1 MRPRSSISR
10 AAGLALA
17 AALGWSLFAG
27 GTAGSAVPASVPTVR
42 AAAVHLPW
50 KEAGL
55 TEREAAAHLLSRFTF
70 GARPGEVDR
79 VVALGLDRWFERQL
93 AADLPDRRLEQ
104 RLEELPALDLP
115 AAEIA
120 RLYPPPGRLLL
131 EARRAGVIPG
141 SMAPGKE
148 AADLTDPADPAGP
161 DKKETRAAVLRWAR
175 RQGYRSQKELTAQL
189 QAQKL
194 WRAVESEN
202 QLGEVMT
209 DFWLN
214 HFSVST
220 TDNQSR
226 PHLLSYERDAI
237 RPHALGRVRELLEAT
252 ARHPAMLL
260 YLDNA
265 QSTAAMDAPTTLDEK
280 MGPLLRRRAEAAR
293 ARRAE
298 TAETSRKPRSRG
310 LNENYARELLEL
322 HTLGVDGG
330 YTQQDVTEVARAF
343 TGWTVLPA
351 GRLGEAGR
359 RGRLGFEVD
368 GQFLFRADAHD
379 AGKKVILGRSFPAG
393 RGIEDGE
400 AVLDLVAA
408 HPATARHLAAKLAV
422 RFVSDQPS
430 PALIDRL
437 AEVYR
442 TSGGDTRAMLAALAS
457 SPEFWKRET
466 VGAKIKSPFEVV
478 ASALRSTGARVEDP
492 REALEWIAKM
502 GQPLYAAPA
511 PTGYPDRAEAWVNTG
526 ALLQRMNFGLELAAG
541 RVRGVE
547 VDADRAVAMK
557 LGSPEFQRR

>member
-1 MRPRSSISR
+1 
-10 AAGLALA
+10 
-17 AALGWSLFAG
+17 
-27 GTAGSAVPASVPTVR
+27 
-42 AAAVHLPW
+42 
-50 KEAGL
+50 
-55 TEREAAAHLLSRFTF
+55 
-70 GARPGEVDR
+70 
-79 VVALGLDRWFERQL
+79 
-93 AADLPDRRLEQ
+93 
-104 RLEELPALDLP
+104 
-115 AAEIA
+115 
-120 RLYPPPGRLLL
+120 
-131 EARRAGVIPG
+131 
-141 SMAPGKE
+141 
-148 AADLTDPADPAGP
+148 
-161 DKKETRAAVLRWAR
+161 
-175 RQGYRSQKELTAQL
+175 
-189 QAQKL
+189 
-194 WRAVESEN
+194 
-202 QLGEVMT
+202 
-209 DFWLN
+209 
-214 HFSVST
+214 
-220 TDNQSR
+220 
-226 PHLLSYERDAI
+226 
-237 RPHALGRVRELLEAT
+237 
-252 ARHPAMLL
+252 
-260 YLDNA
+260 
-265 QSTAAMDAPTTLDEK
+265 
-280 MGPLLRRRAEAAR
+280 
-293 ARRAE
+293 
-298 TAETSRKPRSRG
+298 KPRSRG

-400 AVLDLVAA
+400 AVLDLVAS

-437 AEVYR
+437 AQVYR

-478 ASALRSTGARVEDP
+478 ASALRSTGAQVEDP

>member
-1 MRPRSSISR
+1 MRSKLWILGL
-10 AAGLALA
+10 AAGLGASLLA
-17 AALGWSLFAG
+17 AGPDR
-27 GTAGSAVPASVPTVR
+27 PATP
-42 AAAVHLPW
+42 AILVHLPW
-50 KEAGL
+50 KEAGF

-70 GARPGEVDR
+70 GARPGEVDG

-104 RLEELPALDLP
+104 RLEEVPALDLP
-115 AAEIA
+115 ASEIA
-120 RLYPPPGRLLL
+120 RIYPPPGRLLL
-131 EARRAGVIPG
+131 EARRAGVIPE
-141 SMAPGKE
+141 SMVPGKE
-148 AADLTDPADPAGP
+148 TEELAEPAAA
-161 DKKETRAAVLRWAR
+161 DKKEIRAAVLRWAR
-175 RQGYRSQKELTAQL
+175 QQGYRSQKELTAQL

-214 HFSVST
+214 HFNVST

-237 RPHALGRVRELLEAT
+237 RPHALGGVRELLEAT

-265 QSTAAMDAPTTLDEK
+265 QSTAAMEAETTLDER
-280 MGPLLRRRAEAAR
+280 MGPLLRRHAEAAR

-298 TAETSRKPRSRG
+298 TQQRPRSRG

-330 YTQQDVTEVARAF
+330 YTQKDVTEVARAF
-343 TGWTVLPA
+343 TGWTVLPVA
-351 GRLGEAGR
+351 GREEVRRRLARFERLGGA
-359 RGRLGFEVD
+359 GRLGFEIE

-379 AGKKVILGRSFPAG
+379 AGEKVILGRRFPAG

-408 HPATARHLAAKLAV
+408 HPATARHLATKLAV

-430 PALIDRL
+430 KALVDRL
-437 AEVYR
+437 AQVYQ
-442 TSGGDTRAMLAALAS
+442 TSGGDTRAMLAAIAS
-457 SPEFWKRET
+457 SPEFWKREN
-466 VGAKIKSPFEVV
+466 VGAKIKSPFELVT
-478 ASALRSTGARVEDP
+478 SALRSTGARVEDP
-492 REALEWIAKM
+492 RETVEWIAKM
-502 GQPLYAAPA
+502 GQPLYGAPA

-526 ALLQRMNFGLELAAG
+526 ALLQRMSFGLELAAG

-547 VDADRAVAMK
+547 LTEKADGMA

>member
-1 MRPRSSISR
+1 MRSKLWILGLTAGLGASLL
-10 AAGLALA
+10 AAGPDR
-17 AALGWSLFAG
+17 
-27 GTAGSAVPASVPTVR
+27 PATPAIS
-42 AAAVHLPW
+42 VHLPW
-50 KEAGL
+50 KEAGF

-70 GARPGEVDR
+70 GARPGEADR

-104 RLEELPALDLP
+104 RLEELPALGLP
-115 AAEIA
+115 ASEIA
-120 RLYPPPGRLLL
+120 RIYPPPGRLLL
-131 EARRAGVIPG
+131 EARRAGVIPE
-141 SMAPGKE
+141 SMVPGKE
-148 AADLTDPADPAGP
+148 TEELAEPAAA
-161 DKKETRAAVLRWAR
+161 DKKEIRAAVLRWAR
-175 RQGYRSQKELTAQL
+175 QQGYRSQKELTAQL

-265 QSTAAMDAPTTLDEK
+265 QSTAAMEAETTLDER

-293 ARRAE
+293 ARREE
-298 TAETSRKPRSRG
+298 TQQRPRSRG

-330 YTQQDVTEVARAF
+330 YTQKDVTEVARAF
-343 TGWTVLPA
+343 TGWTVLPVA
-351 GRLGEAGR
+351 GREEVR
-359 RGRLGFEVD
+359 RRLTRFERMGGVDFRERLGFEIE

-379 AGKKVILGRSFPAG
+379 AGEKVILGRRFPAG

-430 PALIDRL
+430 KELVDRL
-437 AEVYR
+437 AQVYQ
-442 TSGGDTRAMLAALAS
+442 TSGGDTRALLAAIAS
-457 SPEFWKRET
+457 SPEFWQREN
-466 VGAKIKSPFEVV
+466 VGAKIKSPFELVT
-478 ASALRSTGARVEDP
+478 SALRSTGARVEDP
-492 REALEWIAKM
+492 RETLEWIAKM
-502 GQPLYAAPA
+502 GQPLYGAPA
-511 PTGYPDRAEAWVNTG
+511 PTGYPDRAEAWVSTG
-526 ALLQRMNFGLELAAG
+526 ALLQRMNFGLELASG

-547 VDADRAVAMK
+547 MSQKVDGMS

>member
-1 MRPRSSISR
+1 MRSKLWILGLTAGLGASLL
-10 AAGLALA
+10 AAGPDR
-17 AALGWSLFAG
+17 
-27 GTAGSAVPASVPTVR
+27 PATPAIS
-42 AAAVHLPW
+42 VHLPW
-50 KEAGL
+50 KEAGF

-70 GARPGEVDR
+70 GARPGEADR

-104 RLEELPALDLP
+104 RLEELPALGLP
-115 AAEIA
+115 ASEIA
-120 RLYPPPGRLLL
+120 RIYPPPGRLLL
-131 EARRAGVIPG
+131 EARRAGVIPE
-141 SMAPGKE
+141 SMVPGKE
-148 AADLTDPADPAGP
+148 TEELAEPAAA
-161 DKKETRAAVLRWAR
+161 DKKEIRAAVLRWAR
-175 RQGYRSQKELTAQL
+175 QQGYRSQKELTAQL

-265 QSTAAMDAPTTLDEK
+265 QSTAAMEAETTLDER

-293 ARRAE
+293 ARREE
-298 TAETSRKPRSRG
+298 TQQRPRSRG

-330 YTQQDVTEVARAF
+330 YTQKDVTEVARAF
-343 TGWTVLPA
+343 TGWTVLPVA
-351 GRLGEAGR
+351 GREEVR
-359 RGRLGFEVD
+359 RRLTRFERMGGVDFRERLGFEIE

-379 AGKKVILGRSFPAG
+379 AGEKVILGRRFPAG

-430 PALIDRL
+430 KELVDRL
-437 AEVYR
+437 AQVYQ
-442 TSGGDTRAMLAALAS
+442 TSGGDTRALLAAIAS
-457 SPEFWKRET
+457 SPEFWQREN
-466 VGAKIKSPFEVV
+466 VGAKIKSPFELVT
-478 ASALRSTGARVEDP
+478 SALRSTGARVEDP
-492 REALEWIAKM
+492 RETLEWIAKI
-502 GQPLYAAPA
+502 GQPLYGAPA
-511 PTGYPDRAEAWVNTG
+511 PTGYPDRAEAWVSTG
-526 ALLQRMNFGLELAAG
+526 ALLQRMNFGLELASG

-547 VDADRAVAMK
+547 MSQKVDGMS

>member
-1 MRPRSSISR
+1 MRSKLWILGLTAGLGASLL
-10 AAGLALA
+10 AAGPDR
-17 AALGWSLFAG
+17 
-27 GTAGSAVPASVPTVR
+27 PATPAIS
-42 AAAVHLPW
+42 VHLPW
-50 KEAGL
+50 KEAGF

-70 GARPGEVDR
+70 GARPGEADR

-104 RLEELPALDLP
+104 RLEELPALGLP
-115 AAEIA
+115 ASEIA
-120 RLYPPPGRLLL
+120 RIYPPPGRLLL
-131 EARRAGVIPG
+131 EARRAGVIPE
-141 SMAPGKE
+141 SMVPGKE
-148 AADLTDPADPAGP
+148 TEELAEPAAA
-161 DKKETRAAVLRWAR
+161 DKKEIRAAVLRWAR
-175 RQGYRSQKELTAQL
+175 QKGYRSQKELTAQL

-226 PHLLSYERDAI
+226 PHLLSYERDAT

-265 QSTAAMDAPTTLDEK
+265 QSTAAMEAETTLDER

-293 ARRAE
+293 ARREE
-298 TAETSRKPRSRG
+298 TQQRPRSRG

-330 YTQQDVTEVARAF
+330 YTQKDVTEVARAF
-343 TGWTVLPA
+343 TGWTVLPVA
-351 GRLGEAGR
+351 GREEVR
-359 RGRLGFEVD
+359 RRLTRFERMGGVDFRERLGFEIE

-379 AGKKVILGRSFPAG
+379 AGEKVILGRRFPAG

-430 PALIDRL
+430 KELVDRL
-437 AEVYR
+437 AQVYQ
-442 TSGGDTRAMLAALAS
+442 TSGGDTRALLAAIAS
-457 SPEFWKRET
+457 SPEFWQREN
-466 VGAKIKSPFEVV
+466 VGAKIKSPFELVT
-478 ASALRSTGARVEDP
+478 SALRSTGARVEDP
-492 REALEWIAKM
+492 RETLEWIAKM
-502 GQPLYAAPA
+502 GQPLYGAPA
-511 PTGYPDRAEAWVNTG
+511 PTGYPDRAEAWVSTG
-526 ALLQRMNFGLELAAG
+526 ALLQRMNFGLELASG

-547 VDADRAVAMK
+547 MSQKVDGMS